1 MASIFK
7 KIEAP
12 EMSSFTRRL
21 SCLRAYLPWPI
32 RRGQS
37 WSQDA
42 KQIDQKVK
50 MPPQQPVW
58 QGFGRSH
65 FLIPVDQIS
74 CFALSAFGIRS
85 CAAHV
90 HFREESRHDHSR
102 GACLLLRSLLGV
114 KRTCPFAL
122 HMSANDP
129 KRTSRLR

>member
-7 KIEAP
+7 KIEVP

-21 SCLRAYLPWPI
+21 SCLRAYPDLSDVDK
-32 RRGQS
+32 S

-65 FLIPVDQIS
+65 FLIPVDPNSLFSRCPLLAQS
-74 CFALSAFGIRS
+74 RHEPVHRTCSLLSAFG
-85 CAAHV
+85 
-90 HFREESRHDHSR
+90 
-102 GACLLLRSLLGV
+102 
-114 KRTCPFAL
+114 P
-122 HMSANDP
+122 
-129 KRTSRLR
+129 